1 MGSGKILDIE
11 QLLEL
16 YKKGFFPMAENAISK
31 EVNFY
36 KPKKRFIIP
45 INKFHIPRKL
55 FSEFQKNKFKI
66 TINNNFLKVINSCK
80 NIIRKENGTWI
91 NEVILETFY
100 KLFDAGYAKS
110 IECYYENKLIGGL
123 YGIHI
128 GGCFFGESMFNN
140 KTNGSKICLL
150 YLISILK
157 KNNFDLL
164 DSQFYNPHLL
174 QFGAYEI
181 KDEKYQKIL
190 EQGVKKKC
198 SFPKKFEFHESLSVL
213 QLLIHKS

>member
-1 MGSGKILDIE
+1 MLLNKTLNIE
-11 QLLEL
+11 QLLAL
-16 YKKGFFPMAENAISK
+16 YKKGFFPMAENASSEEI
-31 EVNFY
+31 NFY

-45 INKFHIPRKL
+45 INKFHVPKKL
-55 FSEFQKNKFKI
+55 FSEFKQHKFKI
-66 TINNNFLKVINSCK
+66 TINNNFLKVINNCK
-80 NIIRKENGTWI
+80 NSVRKENGTWI
-91 NEVILETFY
+91 NQIILETFY
-100 KLFDAGYAKS
+100 KLFNTGYAKS
-110 IECYYENKLIGGL
+110 IECYYENELIGGL

-128 GGCFFGESMFNN
+128 GGCFFGESMFSK

-157 KNNFDLL
+157 KKNFDLL

-181 KDEKYQKIL
+181 EDKNYQKIL
-190 EQGVKKKC
+190 ERGIKKNC
-198 SFPKKFEFHESLSVL
+198 SFPNKFKFQEALSIL